1 MTGCR
6 IAVHDWVT
14 GSRVN
19 GPGSRTVLWVQG
31 CSLGCPGC
39 FNPRTHEVHDTSAT
53 VASLLLELIAADPN
67 AEGLTISGG
76 EPLEQ
81 PDAIAELATGWRAA
95 TGTGVI
101 ILTGLTWEEIEQDPA
116 ARSAARRA
124 DLVIA
129 GRYNERL
136 RIGEGLRGSSNK
148 TYHFL
153 TDEYRIDQVTNLPEF
168 EAVIGKDGTVH
179 VTGVAGSDSLTQAL
193 RPQSSA

>member
-1 MTGCR
+1 M
-6 IAVHDWVT
+6 
-14 GSRVN
+14 
-19 GPGSRTVLWVQG
+19 
-31 CSLGCPGC
+31 
-39 FNPRTHEVHDTSAT
+39 T
-53 VASLLLELIAADPN
+53 VASLLLELMAADPVS
-67 AEGLTISGG
+67 EGLTVSGG

-81 PDAIAELATGWRAA
+81 PDAIAELAAGWRAA

-116 ARSAARRA
+116 TLTAARQA

-153 TDEYRIDQVTNLPEF
+153 TDEYCIDQFTNLPEF

-179 VTGVAGSDSLTQAL
+179 VTGVAGSDTLAQSL
-193 RPQSSA
+193 RPRAPG

>member
-1 MTGCR
+1 MT
-6 IAVHDWVT
+6 
-14 GSRVN
+14 
-19 GPGSRTVLWVQG
+19 L
-31 CSLGCPGC
+31 
-39 FNPRTHEVHDTSAT
+39 
-53 VASLLLELIAADPN
+53 ASLLLELMAADQVS
-67 AEGLTISGG
+67 EGLTVGGG

-81 PDAIAELATGWRAA
+81 PEAIAELAGGWRAS

-116 ARSAARRA
+116 ARETARQA

-148 TYHFL
+148 TYHFV
-153 TDEYRIDQVTNLPEF
+153 TDEYRIDQFANLPEF

-179 VTGVAGSDSLTQAL
+179 VSGVAGSDSLTQAL
-193 RPQSSA
+193 RPQASP